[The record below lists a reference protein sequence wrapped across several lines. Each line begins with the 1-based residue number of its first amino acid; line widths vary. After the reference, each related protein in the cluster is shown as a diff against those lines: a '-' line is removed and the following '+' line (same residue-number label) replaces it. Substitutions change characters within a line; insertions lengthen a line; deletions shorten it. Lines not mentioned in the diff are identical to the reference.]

1 MISCE
6 NLSLSFDNHTVLNQI
21 SFSLP
26 DIGINAIMGPSGIG
40 KSSLLKIMA
49 DLLKPDTGS
58 VSGLEGRKVG
68 LLFQEDRLLPWC
80 SVLKNVM
87 LAMPVPSAEEAQ
99 RLLFSFDIENVHAY
113 PSVLSGGMKRRVAL
127 ARSLAFQPDI
137 LLLDEPFTGIDP
149 QMKGKIAPIIKQT
162 APFIMFT
169 THDLDEVEL
178 MDANII
184 LTIENE
190 GLTKHED

>member
-99 RLLFSFDIENVHAY
+99 RLLFSLDIENVHAY

-178 MDANII
+178 MDAKII

>member
-178 MDANII
+178 MDAKII

>member
-58 VSGLEGRKVG
+58 VSGLKGRRVG

-99 RLLFSFDIENVHAY
+99 RLLFSLDIENVHAY

-149 QMKGKIAPIIKQT
+149 QMKGEIAPIIKQT

-178 MDANII
+178 MDAKII

>member
-99 RLLFSFDIENVHAY
+99 RLLFSLDIENVHAY

>member
-6 NLSLSFDNHTVLNQI
+6 NLSLSFDKHTVLNQI

-99 RLLFSFDIENVHAY
+99 RLLFSLDIENVHAY

-178 MDANII
+178 MDAKII

>member
-58 VSGLEGRKVG
+58 VSGLKGRRVG

-99 RLLFSFDIENVHAY
+99 RLLFSLDIENVHAY

-178 MDANII
+178 MDAKII

>member
-6 NLSLSFDNHTVLNQI
+6 NLSLSFDKHTVLNQI

-178 MDANII
+178 MDAKII

>member
-99 RLLFSFDIENVHAY
+99 RLLFSLDIENVHAY

-127 ARSLAFQPDI
+127 ARSLVFQPDI

-178 MDANII
+178 MDAKII

>member
-6 NLSLSFDNHTVLNQI
+6 NLSLSFDKHTVLNQI

-58 VSGLEGRKVG
+58 VSGLKGRKVG

-99 RLLFSFDIENVHAY
+99 RLLFSLDIENVHAY

-149 QMKGKIAPIIKQT
+149 QMKGEIAPIIKQT

-178 MDANII
+178 MDAKII

>member
-6 NLSLSFDNHTVLNQI
+6 NLSLSFDKHTVLNQI

-58 VSGLEGRKVG
+58 VSGLKGRRVG

-99 RLLFSFDIENVHAY
+99 RLLFSLDIENVHAY

-149 QMKGKIAPIIKQT
+149 QMKGEIAPIIKQT

-178 MDANII
+178 MDAKII